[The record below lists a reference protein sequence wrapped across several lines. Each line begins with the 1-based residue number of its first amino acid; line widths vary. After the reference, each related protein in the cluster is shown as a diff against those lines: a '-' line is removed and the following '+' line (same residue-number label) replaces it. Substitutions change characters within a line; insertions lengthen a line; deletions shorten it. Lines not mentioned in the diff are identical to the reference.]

1 MQITYMSVKSESNQ
15 ILTFKRNAKM
25 LRLKKRYITYDNKEY
40 KQKIIITRNQNHH
53 FLEWLIDV
61 F

>member
-40 KQKIIITRNQNHH
+40 NKKLSSPEIKIIIFWNG
-53 FLEWLIDV
+53 
-61 F
+61 